1 MLSLMS
7 RDVLSWVPHCYRPTL
22 RHVSVVVAFFPHC
35 LWCVKVSS
43 SFYCLYIASVRY
55 FSVQIMRSLIKRW
68 YCVLG
73 AKFCELF
80 LYFEMDLKSND
91 WATYLPLISTRLSCI
106 PQRLLCEIFS
116 ANGFFVLVLSFEKYF
131 TIAKGKRYLV
141 KSNTSLSVWYYLSE
155 DIQHYQR

>member
-1 MLSLMS
+1 MFCHKYRIAIGQPCVMFLWWLHFSHIVS
-7 RDVLSWVPHCYRPTL
+7 DVSKC
-22 RHVSVVVAFFPHC
+22 
-35 LWCVKVSS
+35 SS

-80 LYFEMDLKSND
+80 LCFEMDLKSND

-106 PQRLLCEIFS
+106 SQRLLCEIFS
-116 ANGFFVLVLSFEKYF
+116 ANGVFVLVLSFEKYF